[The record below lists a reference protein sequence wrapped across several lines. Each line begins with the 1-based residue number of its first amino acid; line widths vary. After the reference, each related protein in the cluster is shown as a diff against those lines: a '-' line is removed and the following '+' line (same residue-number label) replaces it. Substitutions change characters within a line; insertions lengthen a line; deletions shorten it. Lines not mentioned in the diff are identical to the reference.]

1 MKKFFWIIVILLAVG
16 YIFGKNDKPRNPT
29 EQQQVP
35 SSAEAQSTPK
45 AQVSE
50 RKYIGPKDWKTY
62 LRDSKSEASY
72 KDVIKLD
79 ENTLE
84 VMNSLQ
90 IGYACVYNHY
100 RFNCT
105 KKQWL
110 QIEVAALPCGVPFK
124 MAPGP
129 SSNEWFD
136 LNWKET
142 GKEIKKLYNLTC
154 NGALKK

>member
-1 MKKFFWIIVILLAVG
+1 MKKLCWVIVILIAVG
-16 YIFGKNDKPRNPT
+16 YVFGKNDKPA
-29 EQQQVP
+29 EQQKQAP
-35 SSAEAQSTPK
+35 SSSEAQSIQKT
-45 AQVSE
+45 QVPE

-79 ENTLE
+79 ENTIE
-84 VMNSLQ
+84 VMNCLE
-90 IGYACVYNHY
+90 IGYACVYNRY
-100 RFNCT
+100 RFNCE

-124 MAPGP
+124 MAPGL

-154 NGALKK
+154 KK

>member
-1 MKKFFWIIVILLAVG
+1 MKKLFWFIVILLAVG
-16 YIFGKNDKPRNPT
+16 YIFGKNDKPRDPT
-29 EQQQVP
+29 EQQTQ
-35 SSAEAQSTPK
+35 AQSIQKTKEP
-45 AQVSE
+45 E
-50 RKYIGPKDWKTY
+50 HKYIGPKDWKTY
-62 LRDSKSEASY
+62 FRDSTSEASY

-100 RFNCT
+100 RFNCA

-110 QIEVAALPCGVPFK
+110 QIEVAFLPCGNPFN

-129 SSNEWFD
+129 SSNKWFD

-154 NGALKK
+154 NGELKK